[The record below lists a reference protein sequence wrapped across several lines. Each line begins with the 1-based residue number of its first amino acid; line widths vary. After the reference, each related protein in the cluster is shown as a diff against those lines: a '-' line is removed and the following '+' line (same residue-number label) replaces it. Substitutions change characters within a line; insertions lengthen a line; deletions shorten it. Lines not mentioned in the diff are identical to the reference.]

1 MGHPVVHFEVI
12 GKDGDKLRSYYS
24 SLFDWQFDTSNP
36 MDYGVVNRDDNLTGD
51 GIGIGGGVATGPD
64 GYGGHVTFYVQVPDV
79 EATLAKAVEHG
90 GTRTMGPETVMGTM
104 VLGML
109 TDPEGHLIG
118 VIQAP

>member
-1 MGHPVVHFEVI
+1 MGNPVVHFEVI
-12 GKDGDKLRSYYS
+12 GKNGDQLRSYYS

-36 MDYGVVNRDDNLTGD
+36 MEYGVVNRDDNLTSD
-51 GIGIGGGVATGPD
+51 GIGIGGGVASGPE

-79 EATLAKAVEHG
+79 EATLAKAVELG
-90 GTRTMGPETVMGTM
+90 GARTMGPETVMGTM

-118 VIQAP
+118 LIQAP

>member
-12 GKDGDKLRSYYS
+12 GKDGDRLRSYYS

-36 MDYGVVNRDDNLTGD
+36 MEYGVVNRDDNLTAD
-51 GIGIGGGVATGPD
+51 GVGIGGGVAAGPD
-64 GYGGHVTFYVQVPDV
+64 GYAGHVTFYVQVPDV
-79 EATLAKAVEHG
+79 EATLAQAEQLG
-90 GTRTMGPETVMGTM
+90 GTRMMGPETVMGRM

-109 TDPEGHLIG
+109 ADPEGHVIG

>member
-12 GKDGDKLRSYYS
+12 GRNGDALRSYYS

-36 MDYGVVNRDDNLTGD
+36 MDYGVVNRDENLTSEGV
-51 GIGIGGGVATGPD
+51 GIGGGVAAGPD

-79 EATLAKAVEHG
+79 EATLAKAEELG

-109 TDPEGHLIG
+109 TDPEGHGIGLIQG
-118 VIQAP
+118 P

>member
-12 GKDGDKLRSYYS
+12 GRDGARLRSYYT

-36 MDYGVVNRDDNLTGD
+36 MDYGVVDRNDNLTDEGV
-51 GIGIGGGVATGPD
+51 GIGGGVASGPE

-79 EATLAKAVEHG
+79 EATLAKAEELG

-109 TDPEGHLIG
+109 TDPEGHTIG
-118 VIQAP
+118 LVQAP

>member
-12 GKDGDKLRSYYS
+12 GRDGDKLRSYYS

-36 MDYGVVNRDDNLTGD
+36 MDYGVVDRNDNLTDEGV
-51 GIGIGGGVATGPD
+51 GIGGGVASGPE

-79 EATLAKAVEHG
+79 EATLAKAEELG

-109 TDPEGHLIG
+109 TDPEGHTIG
-118 VIQAP
+118 LVQAP

>member
-12 GKDGDKLRSYYS
+12 GRNGDALRSYYS

-36 MDYGVVNRDDNLTGD
+36 MDYGVVNRDDNLTSEGV
-51 GIGIGGGVATGPD
+51 GIGGGVATGPE

-79 EATLAKAVEHG
+79 EATLAKAEELG

-118 VIQAP
+118 LIQGP

>member
-12 GKDGDKLRSYYS
+12 GKDGDRLRSYYS

-36 MDYGVVNRDDNLTGD
+36 MDYGVVDRNDNLTNEGV
-51 GIGIGGGVATGPD
+51 GIGGGVATGPD

-79 EATLAKAVEHG
+79 EATLAKAEELG

-118 VIQAP
+118 LIQAP

>member
-12 GKDGDKLRSYYS
+12 GKNGDALRSYYS

-36 MDYGVVNRDDNLTGD
+36 MDYGVVNRDDNLTSEGV
-51 GIGIGGGVATGPD
+51 GIGGGVATGPD

-79 EATLAKAVEHG
+79 EATLAKAEELG

-109 TDPEGHLIG
+109 TDPEGHVIGLIQG
-118 VIQAP
+118 P

>member
-12 GKDGDKLRSYYS
+12 GRNGDALRSYYS

-36 MDYGVVNRDDNLTGD
+36 MDYGVVNRDDNLTSEGV
-51 GIGIGGGVATGPD
+51 GIGGGVATGPD

-79 EATLAKAVEHG
+79 EATLAKAEELG

-109 TDPEGHLIG
+109 TDPEGHVIGLIQG
-118 VIQAP
+118 P

>member
-12 GKDGDKLRSYYS
+12 GRDGDALRSYYS
-24 SLFDWQFDTSNP
+24 DLFEWQFDTSNP
-36 MDYGVVNRDDNLTGD
+36 MEYGVVDRNDNLTSEGV
-51 GIGIGGGVATGPD
+51 GIGGGVATGPD

-79 EATLAKAVEHG
+79 EATLARAEELG

-118 VIQAP
+118 LIQAP

>member
-1 MGHPVVHFEVI
+1 MGHPVAHFEVI
-12 GKDGDKLRSYYS
+12 GRNGDALRSYYS

-36 MDYGVVNRDDNLTGD
+36 MDYGVVNRDDNLTSEGV
-51 GIGIGGGVATGPD
+51 GIGGGVATGPE

-79 EATLAKAVEHG
+79 EATLAKAEELG
-90 GTRTMGPETVMGTM
+90 GTRTMGPETVMGSM

-118 VIQAP
+118 LIQGP